1 MLPTFLKYVK
11 GSRAKIHKGNF
22 HLAEYVGHKKSWVG
36 NTDHQNIEYDSLITQ
51 WSSSEK
57 YQVTI
62 GFNFLPLQPIVKYY
76 NADVDE

>member
-1 MLPTFLKYVK
+1 MWVIKT
-11 GSRAKIHKGNF
+11 
-22 HLAEYVGHKKSWVG
+22 SWVG
-36 NTDHQNIEYDSLITQ
+36 NTEHQNIEYDSLITQ

-62 GFNFLPLQPIVKYY
+62 GFNFLSLQPIVKYY